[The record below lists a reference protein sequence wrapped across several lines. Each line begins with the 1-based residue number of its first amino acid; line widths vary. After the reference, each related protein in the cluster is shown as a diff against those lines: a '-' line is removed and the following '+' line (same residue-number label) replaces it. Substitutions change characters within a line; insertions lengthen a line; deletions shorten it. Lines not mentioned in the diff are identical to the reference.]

1 MQIEY
6 STITIEDWCL
16 ALESGEFQQGKGQL
30 WDSVIDS
37 YCCLGVGCKLANAM
51 QDGEKYA
58 MTPYTELNE
67 LRWSWTG
74 WDGVTVF
81 DLTDALIEPYPSFQG
96 KLIRMNDSG
105 KSFAEIANFIRQHC
119 KMDAQIRFVKSYT
132 EE

>member
-16 ALESGEFQQGKGQL
+16 ALESGEFEQEKGQL
-30 WDSVIDS
+30 WGPVSDS

-51 QDGEKYA
+51 QDGEKFA
-58 MTPYTELNE
+58 MVPNSLIE

-74 WDGVTVF
+74 WDGVTAF
-81 DLTDALIEPYPSFQG
+81 DLTDALIEPYPTFQG
-96 KLIRMNDSG
+96 KLVRMNDSG
-105 KSFAEIANFIRQHC
+105 KSFAEIAGFIREHC
-119 KMDAQIRFVKSYT
+119 KLDAKIRFVKSYT